1 MLRSQVV
8 RIGIEQANQ
17 QAKAHLTH
25 FSNFGKAWLGMVR
38 MTTYHYW
45 LIYSKRPTII
55 IVLGRDI
62 KEAMA
67 MIIMTITS
75 SFERSC
81 MRDFRALC
89 RGGRCNERTGVAV
102 SPYSHRR
109 SLLPSLS
116 ENIAS
121 VMLLERGNKDWGGR
135 GNGRIISPGTW
146 VPNHILCIELTIL
159 LTQACI
165 IPTMCILF
173 REINVNQG
181 MMLSHKR
188 RIGQAPIARSRSVK
202 S

>member
-1 MLRSQVV
+1 MYTL
-8 RIGIEQANQ
+8 GIRQANQ

-45 LIYSKRPTII
+45 LIYSKRPTVI

-75 SFERSC
+75 SFECSC

-89 RGGRCNERTGVAV
+89 GGGRFNEPTTVAV
-102 SPYSHRR
+102 LPYSHRR

-116 ENIAS
+116 DNIVS
-121 VMLLERGNKDWGGR
+121 VMLLERGNKDWGP
-135 GNGRIISPGTW
+135 GNLGAQSYSSYRIDRIVDPSMYHASLVYLIS
-146 VPNHILCIELTIL
+146 
-159 LTQACI
+159 
-165 IPTMCILF
+165 
-173 REINVNQG
+173 
-181 MMLSHKR
+181 
-188 RIGQAPIARSRSVK
+188 
-202 S
+202 